1 MSKLDA
7 ARAARDMMLR
17 KEAKL
22 KCSKEKAIMTIKI
35 KEMQKHI
42 SLIHKE
48 NKGIQYPFIFFA
60 LAAYTSVYEYT
71 EDS

>member
-22 KCSKEKAIMTIKI
+22 KCPKEKALMTVKI
-35 KEMQKHI
+35 KEMQQHI

-48 NKGIQYPFIFFA
+48 NKGI
-60 LAAYTSVYEYT
+60 
-71 EDS
+71 